1 MLCLA
6 YSPMMVPAHG
16 GGREAA
22 TPPPRSPPDVGGR
35 VSGGE
40 KGKHGASDPKA
51 SAQSAD
57 EGVGAGVS
65 SVGMSSASP
74 FSASAKI
81 TDQEEE
87 SKANVRA
94 VGGGEAGGEAAAAAV
109 MSVSSWEAVD
119 PLDPAAATEKMLSLS
134 FMSSLSSMAT
144 PPTAVDGTAGS
155 GGSGGIGFRP
165 DADEHKAGGTKKNG
179 VLPPPP
185 SFSTGG
191 GWAHPRRDGSGTP
204 LVLLASA
211 SRDRLVHIFDAS
223 LSSSC
228 GGRGAGAATTAA
240 ASASA
245 FLKSDGGLRVVGG
258 GAGGVTAVG
267 QARVGAREGL
277 GGLDARLSG
286 KVAAMNAG
294 VEADIAAAG
303 FPLLKTLDSHSGSVT
318 AVKFT
323 RDGKRCAGLLVYSLC
338 VEVVYHTGS
347 SLTTERLSVLF
358 AFVRW
363 WGLSEACATMK
374 HETVV
379 SASTERRK
387 GRRDILSPIGGSKTL
402 PLHSYSHF
410 RLVTKR
416 RKGKASLLVGNQVPV
431 VLTI

>member
-16 GGREAA
+16 GGRGAA

-40 KGKHGASDPKA
+40 KGKHGAGDTEA
-51 SAQSAD
+51 LAQSAD
-57 EGVGAGVS
+57 EGVGTGVS
-65 SVGMSSASP
+65 SVGMSSAS
-74 FSASAKI
+74 AKI
-81 TDQEEE
+81 TDQEGD

-94 VGGGEAGGEAAAAAV
+94 DGGGEAGSEAAAV

-119 PLDPAAATEKMLSLS
+119 PLDPAAAAEKMLSLS

-165 DADEHKAGGTKKNG
+165 DADEHKASGTNKNG

-191 GWAHPRRDGSGTP
+191 GWAHPRRDASGTP

-228 GGRGAGAATTAA
+228 GGRGAGAATTPA

-245 FLKSDGGLRVVGG
+245 FLKSDGGLRVGGG

-294 VEADIAAAG
+294 VGADIAVVAAAG

-323 RDGKRCAGLLVYSLC
+323 RDGKRCAGLLVC
-338 VEVVYHTGS
+338 
-347 SLTTERLSVLF
+347 
-358 AFVRW
+358 
-363 WGLSEACATMK
+363 
-374 HETVV
+374 
-379 SASTERRK
+379 
-387 GRRDILSPIGGSKTL
+387 
-402 PLHSYSHF
+402 
-410 RLVTKR
+410 
-416 RKGKASLLVGNQVPV
+416 SLLR
-431 VLTI
+431 